1 MCDYSLHAVTSRPA
15 KVGDRLVT
23 QEFSNTH
30 TRGLAAIGEP
40 DVAVCLLPGTEVV
53 FQNEVDLGPLARL
66 FRRTVPGK
74 VARFC
79 QINTDNRATHH
90 DALEFANGSV
100 LLVTQL
106 RRGQTLT
113 VLQMPVRAAGQPQ
126 ASEYDDAVADWA
138 LM

>member
-1 MCDYSLHAVTSRPA
+1 MCDYSLHAVSSRPA

-23 QEFSNTH
+23 QRFSGTD
-30 TRGLAAIGEP
+30 TRGLAAVEQP
-40 DVAVCLLPGTEVV
+40 DVAVCLLPGTEVA

-66 FRRTVPGK
+66 FRRTIPDK

-79 QINTDNRATHH
+79 QINMDNPATHH

-113 VLQMPVRAAGQPQ
+113 VLQMPVVAPDKSQAPEYNDAA
-126 ASEYDDAVADWA
+126 ADCDV
-138 LM
+138 M